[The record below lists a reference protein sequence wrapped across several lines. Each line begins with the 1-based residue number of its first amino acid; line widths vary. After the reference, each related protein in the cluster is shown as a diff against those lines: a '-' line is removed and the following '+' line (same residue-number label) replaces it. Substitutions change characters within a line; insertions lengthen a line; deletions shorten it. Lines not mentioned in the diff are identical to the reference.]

1 MGPRATSRDDAFG
14 VGLDQ
19 LFSFNSS
26 PAEPISNGSSKSTP
40 VASNPLA
47 DLGAGLSTVSPSN
60 HPSGPA
66 KVGPTGQ
73 VERAFSAASTLLS
86 GMMAISAT
94 QFLGAPLKM
103 LDPEFYN
110 AYMAFTKQSFGV
122 LITTMTQW
130 WSPTVVKVSGD
141 RSIPKQLFKRPDGSL
156 ECKFPSRLVMM
167 ANHQLYTDW
176 LYLWWVSYTNN
187 MHGYIYIIL
196 KESLKNIPIIGW
208 GCQFYN
214 FIFLKRDW
222 EADKK
227 SFEEHL
233 DRLSD
238 VNKPMW
244 LLIFPEGTNLA
255 KSTKEKSRQWAK
267 KTGLVDMK
275 HQLLPRSKGLQFCL
289 KNLRNTTEWL
299 YDCTVGYEGIPPG
312 QFGQDIFTLRSSMF
326 EGRPPKSVNM
336 HFRRFKI
343 SEIPIDDDKAFEVW
357 LRNRWRE
364 KDYLLEHFVRYNT
377 FPESPTWIVKQRL
390 QKTKSAMP
398 AKFIETQIKSNN
410 LEEFLSI
417 FAPLSSVL
425 MVLFMFYGGGSPNDM
440 LKMISEAAAKN
451 EKISLV
457 RDLTSKDAP
466 LKLEKTTKGQKMPP
480 FNSIKGAGKTAS
492 QVQRNL
498 LQQYIASVRPT
509 AESEIDLSSGALHA
523 SNAGDK
529 PFANP
534 VKKALSGVSAKSSQM
549 ASTKPRPA
557 MGSRQSSVATV
568 ATLPSVSTVSSS
580 KPIKRRTVATS
591 VTDGASSVSTAPSK
605 GPKIPPTGIPTVQAK
620 SAQTDLAKKQTAAKK
635 STIAAAVKSETMKQQ
650 KNKKDVPTYKLNKAT
665 YDKMRAANKSTPAP
679 ATKTAAPVT
688 KQAPKKVNVD
698 PAILQKMRA
707 VKQAKA

>member
-14 VGLDQ
+14 IGLDQ
-19 LFSFNSS
+19 LFPSNSNTAESTANGLSKSS
-26 PAEPISNGSSKSTP
+26 PPTSA
-40 VASNPLA
+40 PLA
-47 DLGAGLSTVSPSN
+47 DLGAGLSTVSSPN
-60 HPSGPA
+60 HPVGPP
-66 KVGPTGQ
+66 KIGPTGQ
-73 VERAFSAASTLLS
+73 AERAFSAASTLLS

-122 LITTMTQW
+122 LITSMTQW
-130 WSPTVVKVSGD
+130 WSPTVVRVSGD

-233 DRLSD
+233 SRLSD
-238 VNKPMW
+238 ANKPMW

-267 KTGLVDMK
+267 KNGLVDMK

-289 KNLRNTTEWL
+289 KNLRDTTEWL
-299 YDCTVGYEGIPPG
+299 YDCTIGYEGIPPG

-364 KDYLLEHFVRYNT
+364 KDYLLEHFVRYNE
-377 FPESPTWIVKQRL
+377 FPESPTWMVKQKL
-390 QKTKSAMP
+390 QKTKSPMP
-398 AKFIETQIKSNN
+398 AKSIETQIKSNN

-425 MVLFMFYGGGSPNDM
+425 TVLFMFYGGGSPNDL
-440 LKMISEAAAKN
+440 LKMVSEALAKN
-451 EKISLV
+451 EKVSLV
-457 RDLTSKDAP
+457 RDLTSKDTP
-466 LKLEKTTKGQKMPP
+466 LKLERTAKGQKMPP
-480 FNSIKGAGKTAS
+480 FNSIKGAGETAA
-492 QVQRNL
+492 QAQRNL
-498 LQQYIASVRPT
+498 LQKYIASVRPA
-509 AESEIDLSSGALHA
+509 AESNIDISHGALHT
-523 SNAGDK
+523 SNAGDQ

-534 VKKALSGVSAKSSQM
+534 VKKAIDGIAKKSQSS
-549 ASTKPRPA
+549 STTPRPG
-557 MGSRQSSVATV
+557 MGLRQSSTATV
-568 ATLPSVSTVSSS
+568 ATLPSLSTVSLS
-580 KPIKRRTVATS
+580 KPIKRSTIARS
-591 VTDGASSVSTAPSK
+591 VSDRASSVSTAKQS
-605 GPKIPPTGIPTVQAK
+605 PKIAPSGIPPVEAK
-620 SAQTDLAKKQTAAKK
+620 SAQTVLATKQAAAKK
-635 STIAAAVKSETMKQQ
+635 SALAPAVKGEAMNQQ
-650 KNKKDVPTYKLNKAT
+650 KAKKVVPTFKMDKAT
-665 YDKMRAANKSTPAP
+665 YDRLKSTH
-679 ATKTAAPVT
+679 KLAPVAADRT
-688 KQAPKKVNVD
+688 VAHVSKQAPKKVSVD
-698 PAILQKMRA
+698 PTILKKMRA
-707 VKQAKA
+707 TKKPKV